1 MDELKSILEE
11 TIDGMPITDYLTETM
26 RLLDEGK
33 ISVKESNERCKKAAE
48 INKANAKILREYKK
62 KYHI

>member
-11 TIDGMPITDYLTETM
+11 TIDGMPIMEYIEESM

-33 ISVKESNERCKKAAE
+33 ISVKESNARCKKAAE
-48 INKANAKILREYKK
+48 INKTNAKVLREYKK